1 MNRIKLPG
9 SMKTKNIILAILVII
24 SVALLIKIAIDNNEE
39 QNYKEQLRLEQE
51 AEDKRIEEETAKAEQ
66 KADNLEKTKEAEAVK
81 EDEEEKKMYDD
92 TFTIFHSGEY
102 SKAIEKANLII
113 AKFPNSY
120 KAYNIRGIAKAY
132 NGSFSEGMKDIDKAL
147 EIKSDYG
154 YARFNKALNYELNS
168 DFDNALVWYDKAL
181 EVDEYLWSYYG
192 KASIYGR
199 QGDVKNTVAYLKK
212 ALEIAKKENIEADVK
227 KEARGESDFNPVKQ
241 NAEFQELIN

>member
-9 SMKTKNIILAILVII
+9 SRKTKNIILAILVII
-24 SVALLIKIAIDNNEE
+24 SIALLIKIAIDNNEQ

-66 KADNLEKTKEAEAVK
+66 KANNLEKTKEAEAVK
-81 EDEEEKKMYDD
+81 EDEEENKMYDD
-92 TFTIFHSGEY
+92 AFTVFHSGEY
-102 SKAIEKANLII
+102 SKAIEKANAII

-120 KAYNIRGIAKAY
+120 KSYNIRGIAKAY

-181 EVDEYLWSYYG
+181 EVEEYLWSYYG

-199 QGDVKNTVAYLKK
+199 RGDVKNTVAYLKK
-212 ALEIAKKENIEADVK
+212 ALEIAKKENVEADVK

-241 NAEFQELIN
+241 NAEFQKLVN